1 MGLAGRGARNMDT
14 GEEQIED
21 PEVLRQIRRQ
31 ALKVNV
37 ESVAAAALLT
47 ALCLLIPA

>member
-1 MGLAGRGARNMDT
+1 MDT

-21 PEVLRQIRRQ
+21 SEMLRQIRRQ

-37 ESVAAAALLT
+37 ESVVAAAILT
-47 ALCLLIPA
+47 GLCLLIPA